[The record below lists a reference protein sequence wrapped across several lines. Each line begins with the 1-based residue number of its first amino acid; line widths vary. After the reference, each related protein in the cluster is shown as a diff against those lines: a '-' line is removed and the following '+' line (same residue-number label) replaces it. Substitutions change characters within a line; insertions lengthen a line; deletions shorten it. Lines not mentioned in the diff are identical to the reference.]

1 MNTNW
6 HSFLKCRHTY
16 TYRMFTFIDYRQ
28 REFNHLMHS
37 VLVQLTLLRLMQLD
51 YLYAIKILQLF
62 GFFNCCMMKPLTYV
76 CKHLGPQPAGR
87 VFGAT
92 VEFKL
97 TLVLLLYNACVL
109 NIMFSQ
115 KQHRT
120 FLLLNESVT
129 VQAKHFLA
137 FMFQA
142 MFVYSIHCIFLF
154 PF

>member
-16 TYRMFTFIDYRQ
+16 RTFTFIDYRQ

-115 KQHRT
+115 KEHRT